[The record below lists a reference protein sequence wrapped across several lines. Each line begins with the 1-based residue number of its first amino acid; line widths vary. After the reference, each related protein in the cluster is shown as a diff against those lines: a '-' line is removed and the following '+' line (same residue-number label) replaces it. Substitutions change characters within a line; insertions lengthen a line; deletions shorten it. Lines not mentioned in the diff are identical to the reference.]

1 MHAARLAQVKGQVA
15 AYALALAMILPGGLV
30 LSASAYALAEDT
42 VPPAAES
49 PAAPV
54 AAANLVLEGFRS
66 ARFGM
71 SEDEVRAAIEADFGL
86 SGDAVVPGTNAAE
99 RTQLLTVVVPDLLP
113 EGGAAQIS
121 YVFGYSTKALIQV
134 GISWS
139 ADIDP
144 SVDAARLYA
153 NSDVLVAYFTAAGYQ
168 PATIRTGLVLDNG
181 ILLFRG
187 EDADGH
193 ATVLLLQGDYVGG
206 ATEGQRV
213 LQPTSLAL
221 LYAADSQA
229 PDIFTVA
236 PGQF

>member
-1 MHAARLAQVKGQVA
+1 MHSEILAQIKRRSLVWVV
-15 AYALALAMILPGGLV
+15 ALAMILPGGLV
-30 LSASAYALAEDT
+30 LSGSAHAIAQDA
-42 VPPAAES
+42 VPPAAET
-49 PAAPV
+49 AAPD
-54 AAANLVLEGFRS
+54 APTLVVEGFRS

-71 SEDEVRAAIEADFGL
+71 SEDEVRAAIKADFGL
-86 SGDAVVPGTNAAE
+86 EGDAVVPGTNAAE
-99 RTQLLTVVVPDLLP
+99 RTQLLTVVAPDLLP

-121 YVFGYSTKALIQV
+121 YVFGYTSKALIQV

-144 SVDAARLYA
+144 SVDAAKLYA

-187 EDADGH
+187 EDAEGH
-193 ATVLLLQGDYVGG
+193 ATILLLQGEYTGG
-206 ATEGQRV
+206 AAEGQRV
-213 LQPTSLAL
+213 LRPTSLAL

-229 PDIFTVA
+229 PDIFTVP